1 MEAYLIGSDNLGNV
15 DRQSRRC
22 PVADA
27 SIPGLNVDALT
38 RWLGRERG
46 DLLNTG
52 PLSVRMLTG
61 GLSNLSYAISGGV
74 RPWVLRRPP
83 LGHVLNTAHDMK
95 REYRVLTALQGTMV
109 PVPETELFHDDSD
122 GIAGVG
128 APFYL
133 MEFVPGQTLSR
144 PADNAGYAPD
154 ALHRLSL
161 ELGDTLARL
170 HDLDRVATGLSDFG
184 RPDGFLARQ
193 SARWIQQ
200 LEHSRSRPLPDL
212 DRLASLLK
220 GSMPQTSTISL
231 LHGDFRLDNTL
242 VTAGAD
248 GAPRIAAVLD
258 WEMSTIGD
266 SFTDLGLFGLYW
278 DLHSLEGAGDS
289 ALVSAI
295 DPAAGY
301 ASFGEIV
308 DSYAENR
315 SLDVLPD
322 LSWYLAFASFKLAV
336 ILEGIHYRYSQGD
349 TVGEG
354 FETVGRLVEPLA
366 RRGLSYWESP

>member
-1 MEAYLIGSDNLGNV
+1 M
-15 DRQSRRC
+15 
-22 PVADA
+22 ADA

-52 PLSVRMLTG
+52 PLSVRLLTG